1 MSDQPQAQHP
11 HGLLGRLFGCLM
23 ERMNESAYRWVI
35 SALRE
40 TKPQSLYEIGFGTG
54 RMLELA
60 SRELRLNRLRGVD
73 PSALMLATA
82 RHRLRKHTKANVD
95 LRLGDD
101 TSNHWPE
108 EEFDGVIAL
117 HSFQF
122 WNEPEKTLRGL
133 RARLSENGRLA
144 LVLRQHGKNPPDW
157 LPNLLSRS
165 GDEIPATLAALRSA
179 GFAILGS
186 ETLDHASH
194 GIVAA

>member
-1 MSDQPQAQHP
+1 
-11 HGLLGRLFGCLM
+11 
-23 ERMNESAYRWVI
+23 MNESAYRWVI